1 MFNGKDTPGNEMAVA
16 DGSFALKSDHKA
28 LIAAKEDINLRT
40 DQGKWIIEVKGGEI
54 TEDVKSPGNYT
65 GNFDGQ
71 YKVTANQAI
80 TIESKQGVTIKAPQ
94 ISVEADASMSLK
106 AKGQLSVESQGVLEL
121 KGATVTVS
129 GQAAVNISG
138 GLINLG

>member
-1 MFNGKDTPGNEMAVA
+1 
-16 DGSFALKSDHKA
+16 
-28 LIAAKEDINLRT
+28 
-40 DQGKWIIEVKGGEI
+40 
-54 TEDVKSPGNYT
+54 
-65 GNFDGQ
+65 
-71 YKVTANQAI
+71 
-80 TIESKQGVTIKAPQ
+80 
-94 ISVEADASMSLK
+94 MSLK